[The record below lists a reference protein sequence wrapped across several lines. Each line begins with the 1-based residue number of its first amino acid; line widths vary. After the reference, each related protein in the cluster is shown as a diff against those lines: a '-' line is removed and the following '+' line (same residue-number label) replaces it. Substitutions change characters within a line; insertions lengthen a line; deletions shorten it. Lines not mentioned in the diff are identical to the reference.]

1 MWTAENRARYNG
13 DDVRNLVADGV
24 MYVLSTGC
32 QWRYIPTTQSNQ
44 YRNHLQDSGSI
55 VYKILRRRQP
65 DAIPRDRFAS
75 AL

>member
-24 MYVLSTGC
+24 MYLPSTGC

-44 YRNHLQDSGSI
+44 YRNHLQDSGVSCTKSC
-55 VYKILRRRQP
+55 V
-65 DAIPRDRFAS
+65 AG